1 MDYFGYRDGT
11 LFAED
16 VPVPDIVK
24 KVGTPVYIYSTRTF
38 LEHYRKV
45 ADAFAEVDP
54 LICYSVKANG
64 NLGVLKKLAD
74 AGAGFDVVSGGEIY
88 RVLRAGGDPARITFA
103 GVAKTDKEIN
113 EALDVGIFLFD
124 VESEDELKNIAKLA
138 RKKKTTASVAL
149 RVNPDVDPHTH
160 KYITTGKSE
169 NKFGVDLHRA
179 RHIITRHHGDEG
191 IDIVGLHMHIGSQIT
206 DIEPYE
212 QALEKIVGFA
222 QDLTF
227 DEIKI
232 KTLNLGGGFGIFYR
246 GDEAK
251 DIGAFAKVIVP
262 AVKKLDVKLVLE
274 PGRFI
279 IGNAGILVS
288 RVQYAKS
295 TGAKNFVLMDAG
307 MNTLI
312 RPSLYGA
319 YHKIWPVKAA
329 FTNPEKGAVIPVDV
343 AGPICES
350 ADVFAIERE
359 LPPLKRGDLVSI
371 FSAGAYAFT
380 MASHYNA
387 HPRPAEVLV
396 EGGDFTVVR
405 KRETYEDLVRG
416 EKDPITGGKPAGKS
430 APGKPGAKRKV
441 KSKAKAAKPKPES
454 DSDSTEKKQVEEQTG
469 VEADAGSDQ

>member
-45 ADAFAEVDP
+45 VDAFAEVDP

-64 NLGVLKKLAD
+64 NLSVLKKLAD
-74 AGAGFDVVSGGEIY
+74 AGAGFDVVSGGEIL

-103 GVAKTDKEIN
+103 GVAKTDQEIN
-113 EALDVGIFLFD
+113 EALDAGIFLFD
-124 VESEDELKNIAKLA
+124 VESEDELKNIARLA
-138 RKKKTTASVAL
+138 RKKNTTAAVAL

-169 NKFGVDLHRA
+169 NKFGVDMHRA
-179 RHIITRHHGDEG
+179 RHIITSHYQDEG

-212 QALEKIVGFA
+212 QAIGKVIGFA

-251 DIGAFAKVIVP
+251 DIGAFAKVIIP

-279 IGNAGILVS
+279 MGNAGILVS
-288 RVQYAKS
+288 RVQYVKS
-295 TGAKNFVLMDAG
+295 TGAKNFALMDAG
-307 MNTLI
+307 MNALI

-329 FTNPEKGAVIPVDV
+329 FTSPEKGAVIPVDV

-359 LPPLKRGDLVSI
+359 LPPQKRGDLIAV
-371 FSAGAYAFT
+371 FSAGAYAFS
-380 MASHYNA
+380 MSSNYNA

-396 EGGDFTVVR
+396 EGGEFTVVR

-416 EKDPITGGKPAGKS
+416 EKEPLSGGKPAGTS
-430 APGKPGAKRKV
+430 APKKSGAKRKG
-441 KSKAKAAKPKPES
+441 KSKAAKSKSKP
-454 DSDSTEKKQVEEQTG
+454 DSDSPEKKQDEEQPD
-469 VEADAGSDQ
+469 VEADVGSDR